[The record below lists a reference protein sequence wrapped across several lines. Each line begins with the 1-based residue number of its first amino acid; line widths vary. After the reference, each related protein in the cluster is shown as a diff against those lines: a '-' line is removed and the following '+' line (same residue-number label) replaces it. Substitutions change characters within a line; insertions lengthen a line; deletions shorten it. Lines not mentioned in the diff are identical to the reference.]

1 MSEEEITH
9 LDFYNQLDR
18 YNQKFTVLPNLK
30 KYKNLLILNCPNN
43 KLTIL
48 SELPNTLIKLYCW
61 LNQLTKLPKLPDT
74 LIKLNCSYNLLTTL
88 PKLPDTLIQLYCNNN
103 QLTKLPE
110 LPDTLIK
117 LNCSINKLTKLPNL
131 PNKLEILYCENNLL
145 TTLPKLPDTLKHINC
160 FNNPQL
166 LNIYPSYDLDDIRI
180 IQKFKLI
187 YYQRKIY
194 KSIINFIKR
203 YKFKKI
209 EEELIIKTWHPLRF
223 YDWCLSIDDK

>member
-48 SELPNTLIKLYCW
+48 PELPNTLIKLYCW
-61 LNQLTKLPKLPDT
+61 FNQ
-74 LIKLNCSYNLLTTL
+74 LTTL
-88 PKLPDTLIQLYCNNN
+88 PKLPDTLIR
-103 QLTKLPE
+103 
-110 LPDTLIK
+110 
-117 LNCSINKLTKLPNL
+117 LNCF
-131 PNKLEILYCENNLL
+131 NNLL

-160 FNNPQL
+160 SYNPQL
-166 LNIYPSYDLDDIRI
+166 LNIYLSYDLDDIRK

-187 YYQRKIY
+187 YYQRKIH

-203 YKFKKI
+203 YRFKKI
-209 EEELIIKTWHPLRF
+209 QEELIIKTWHPNRF
-223 YDWCLSIDDK
+223 FDWCLSIDDK